1 MSTEPG
7 RPSDSDPIDPR
18 SSFVYD
24 DGGTTTHWTADPD
37 GVHTFQ
43 YDADGHAA
51 SITQPPPPPIRAP
64 EGRALPVHLQTFEFR
79 LTASE
84 AQEHCVAV
92 GKPRSGHYIAATR
105 CVRAYL
111 TRAGDPSAASS
122 LIGGI
127 EVHAELRGG
136 DLVCAA
142 ALSDFGPG
150 DLVVVQ
156 VKVVLY
162 ERGG

>member
-1 MSTEPG
+1 MSTEPE
-7 RPSDSDPIDPR
+7 RPADSDPIDPR

-24 DGGTTTHWTADPD
+24 GEGTTTRWTADAD

-43 YDADGHAA
+43 YDADGNAA
-51 SITQPPPPPIRAP
+51 STTQPPPIRGP
-64 EGRALPVHLQTFEFR
+64 EGRAQPVHLQTFEFR

-84 AQEHCVAV
+84 AQEQCVAV
-92 GKPRSGHYIAATR
+92 GSPRSGHYIAATR

-111 TRAGDPSAASS
+111 TRTGDPSAASS
-122 LIGGI
+122 VIGGV
-127 EVHAELRGG
+127 EVQAELRDGN
-136 DLVCAA
+136 LVCSA

-156 VKVVLY
+156 VKVALY